1 MARQYLTDAVGPD
14 GIRVTIAIEPAVDR
28 LVRAQDKLGASLV
41 VPFLGA
47 LTGGRGRKVAQ
58 RVLLAGAWVVDVESD
73 AGQRARVRRPDHAS
87 ALALA
92 KATWRDV
99 IGRGEEAV
107 ADLS

>member
-14 GIRVTIAIEPAVDR
+14 GVRVTIAIEPAVDR

-41 VPFLGA
+41 VPFLGP

-58 RVLLAGAWVVDVESD
+58 QVLFAGAWVVDVETDS
-73 AGQRARVRRPDHAS
+73 GQRVRVSRADHS
-87 ALALA
+87 CALELA
-92 KATWRDV
+92 KVIWRDV
-99 IGRGEEAV
+99 RARGVEAV